1 MIKKPLIALVF
12 LFLLVISIVV
22 NLPVIT
28 MVLNSFKSN
37 TEIMTS
43 TQVMPQQWTME
54 NYLFVNDKSAFWQQF
69 INSIIVTSLT
79 VVATILIGALAG
91 YAISRFR
98 TRLTGSFSV
107 VLLLLQMFPF
117 VLVMLPLFLAFR
129 SLHLIDT
136 LTGVILIQTSI
147 SLPVSVLMFRGF
159 FDSIPGE
166 IEEAA
171 WMDGCNRW
179 STFTRI
185 VLPISGPGIAAVSIF
200 TILLSWND
208 YIIPNIFIKK
218 ESLMTLPLGL
228 QMFMQ
233 QNATQWGGL
242 TAAATLSALPI
253 LIFLLFVQKYIAY
266 GAASG
271 SVKG

>member
-43 TQVMPQQWTME
+43 TQVMPQHWTME

-117 VLVMLPLFLAFR
+117 VLIMLPLFLAFR